1 MVRGTQLPVRC
12 PQTSQGSRC
21 EAMGGTKVLTPPPGQ
36 AGIEKCQKIMRAR
49 IVQASPFLCVV
60 NSENGISKTM
70 NTNELNEMDVRVKS
84 QKSVGASYPKI

>member
-1 MVRGTQLPVRC
+1 M
-12 PQTSQGSRC
+12 
-21 EAMGGTKVLTPPPGQ
+21 
-36 AGIEKCQKIMRAR
+36 
-49 IVQASPFLCVV
+49 QASPFLCVV